1 VIGPEDRRSNL
12 LQNDKHMVMEHFLVH
27 QFGRLWFIGFEP
39 VAMRASAAPQIHC
52 SKLWNGVRWGSGDY
66 VKAMSFIFRGDAE
79 QYLADHENVLQD
91 SVG

>member
-1 VIGPEDRRSNL
+1 
-12 LQNDKHMVMEHFLVH
+12 
-27 QFGRLWFIGFEP
+27 
-39 VAMRASAAPQIHC
+39 MRASAAPQIHC